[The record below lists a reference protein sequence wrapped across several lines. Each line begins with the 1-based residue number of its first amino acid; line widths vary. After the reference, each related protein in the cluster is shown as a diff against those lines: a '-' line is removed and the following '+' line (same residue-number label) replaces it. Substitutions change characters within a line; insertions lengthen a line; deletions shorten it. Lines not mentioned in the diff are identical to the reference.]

1 VIKVCSLSL
10 SDSLHCDK
18 YTTFAQL
25 YSIKCKKR
33 LDNPLTGVYTVY
45 VEWLKEKEMITC
57 LEFDWLSED
66 QKRAREMA
74 RWNPG
79 IGHPLNCDFAF
90 ERYTVSLHT
99 DTDEI
104 IIDNSSDSS

>member
-1 VIKVCSLSL
+1 MLNTIV
-10 SDSLHCDK
+10 D
-18 YTTFAQL
+18 YNT
-25 YSIKCKKR
+25 
-33 LDNPLTGVYTVY
+33 LD
-45 VEWLKEKEMITC
+45 E
-57 LEFDWLSED
+57 
-66 QKRAREMA
+66 KRAIEVA